1 MATPASHLIWVALFI
16 VCWEVNCNFFAKT
29 LYVFLF
35 YCCQNF
41 KLYPSKWGW
50 NIGIEDIDRLLHGWW
65 IDGQQQPHRSSR
77 YRECHV
83 VNWCGKLLFE
93 IADRDCHMAVKL
105 VKMTL
110 VLRSLTKWVC
120 SSVLVV
126 VLICACIMSLANV
139 DCSCSIDYE
148 WVSEC
153 HCACRCG
160 QGPSHVTERCGQ
172 GTWGVT
178 TRHSRCAE
186 WWQPQANWHMQ
197 QQCDTQPD
205 TGLLTLSA
213 FALTRQHLLL
223 SVSFD
228 SIPLYWD
235 CPLLTSQSCL
245 FLCIVPSLWT
255 HPSTVTL
262 SREMSWPWMLYNHC
276 IAVRQS

>member
-1 MATPASHLIWVALFI
+1 MLTVA
-16 VCWEVNCNFFAKT
+16 
-29 LYVFLF
+29 
-35 YCCQNF
+35 
-41 KLYPSKWGW
+41 
-50 NIGIEDIDRLLHGWW
+50 
-65 IDGQQQPHRSSR
+65 
-77 YRECHV
+77 
-83 VNWCGKLLFE
+83 
-93 IADRDCHMAVKL
+93 
-105 VKMTL
+105 
-110 VLRSLTKWVC
+110 
-120 SSVLVV
+120 V
-126 VLICACIMSLANV
+126 VLTTS
-139 DCSCSIDYE
+139 E

-255 HPSTVTL
+255 HLSTVTL